1 MLNPQTSAAATGNV
15 TNQAVQFQNNSG
27 VSRQQYG
34 RGVVCNGPVMNLS
47 PYYLGTEGKPYD
59 PESYNITHNWGV
71 QMSFMVPLDRKSV
84 DICKKIAE
92 KELQKQRLDYELVR
106 IDNCT
111 RFMQRGF
118 TLKPGTDF
126 VSLCNDVVPIAV
138 LSAQDKQ
145 KQPTKK
151 K

>member
-1 MLNPQTSAAATGNV
+1 
-15 TNQAVQFQNNSG
+15 
-27 VSRQQYG
+27 
-34 RGVVCNGPVMNLS
+34 
-47 PYYLGTEGKPYD
+47 
-59 PESYNITHNWGV
+59 NITHNWGV

-92 KELQKQRLDYELVR
+92 RELEKQRLDYELVR

-126 VSLCNDVVPIAV
+126 EILCNDVIPIAV
-138 LSAQDKQ
+138 LAAQDK
-145 KQPTKK
+145 KTQPTKEKLILIIKPILFAFLKSDSVKNLVIDLLTAYVARTDNKLDDQALEIVK
-151 K
+151 KKLLT

>member
-1 MLNPQTSAAATGNV
+1 MTY
-15 TNQAVQFQNNSG
+15 QAVQFQNNSG

-34 RGVVCNGPVMNLS
+34 GGVVCNGPVMSLS

-92 KELQKQRLDYELVR
+92 RELEKQRLDYELVR

-126 VSLCNDVVPIAV
+126 EILCNDVIPIAV
-138 LSAQDKQ
+138 LAAQDK
-145 KQPTKK
+145 KTQPTKEK
-151 K
+151 